1 MGEALLEFAELGQW
15 GLVDN
20 DDLVRRPG
28 LAQETSDGAQEDV
41 GAVQGGDDA
50 GDFHSLRWAT
60 TLRWATFNHG
70 FHGLHGLE
78 PKKT

>member
-1 MGEALLEFAELGQW
+1 MGEALLELAELGQW

-28 LAQETSDGAQEDV
+28 LAQETSDGAQEDI

-50 GDFHSLRWAT
+50 GDFNSLR
-60 TLRWATFNHG
+60 
-70 FHGLHGLE
+70 
-78 PKKT
+78 